1 MFGFQ
6 IVVELLKIE
15 EYLFCLLLSIIEDQL
30 TSFKILNFIPG
41 FVVDFSSVLASC
53 FLEVSFSSLSL
64 TESVSQILLSI
75 FPLTSKSHRLWVT
88 HSLSKNKTF
97 QLSLSNWISEP
108 GFNALK
114 LNSLFQFVT
123 FFHSAIAI
131 ADTDWPSCK

>member
-75 FPLTSKSHRLWVT
+75 FPLTSKSHRL
-88 HSLSKNKTF
+88 
-97 QLSLSNWISEP
+97 
-108 GFNALK
+108 
-114 LNSLFQFVT
+114 
-123 FFHSAIAI
+123 
-131 ADTDWPSCK
+131 